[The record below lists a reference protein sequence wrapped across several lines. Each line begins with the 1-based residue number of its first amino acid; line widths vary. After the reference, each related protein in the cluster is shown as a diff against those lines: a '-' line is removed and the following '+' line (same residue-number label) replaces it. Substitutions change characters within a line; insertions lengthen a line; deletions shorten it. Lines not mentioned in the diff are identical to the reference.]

1 VLRPAVRIPATPLAS
16 KQRVKHTR
24 GSVDPLAM
32 ERRVS
37 DRVRRRVVCEIVC
50 ADQRLRGILIDVSRA
65 GAFIQLASNLR
76 IGDELELWFAD
87 ENFAPQVSRAR
98 VVRKRIS
105 PGASASVVRSGV
117 AIEWSDAPSFAR
129 LLAPNLRELVEVEIE
144 FPFEEAPLAASGEVL
159 AEAKRAQ
166 SEAAAALESAPC
178 AEPGP
183 LEAAPPSAERGE
195 IVPVESARP
204 IEQTIDLAPARVRAD
219 VVVLDEGEL
228 GGIVEIVHA
237 LGAASLRMRWGSQV
251 EPVEWEA
258 PPRLVI
264 ATARVA
270 MAVPI
275 AEAARG
281 AGSLGIAVCDSEAST
296 LRARLRRQGYEI
308 VVQRGAHPATL
319 RLLLGGLLFRHRER
333 RSEQRRAFGAPVR
346 MWRGWRAAQAL
357 LLEVTNSG
365 GSLLAAEPLARGTRV
380 SVRVPSKHAAGRAL
394 SLPAQVERSAATEDG
409 VILSVRFCEL
419 SARKRA
425 RLAELVSQLE
435 ASGPVAHDA
444 KTAAQFAPGRC
455 APRGERR
462 LGSRLKLSQQAL
474 AIDDRTGIARQVLF
488 GTDFSP
494 GGMRV
499 EPHPA
504 LQRGAQIRIAL
515 QPPGGAPPVMLR
527 AEVTRDDGPR
537 GLVLRFLALSPS
549 TKLAI
554 ERILDAATE
563 IERTRNARAAKGER
577 VVLGTLIDGSPASG

>member
-1 VLRPAVRIPATPLAS
+1 M
-16 KQRVKHTR
+16 
-24 GSVDPLAM
+24 D
-32 ERRVS
+32 RRVS

-50 ADQRLRGILIDVSRA
+50 AGQRLHGILVDVSRT
-65 GAFIQLASNLR
+65 GAFLQLASNLR

-87 ENFAPQVSRAR
+87 VNFAPQVSRAR

-105 PGASASVVRSGV
+105 PGASASVVRSGI
-117 AIEWSDAPSFAR
+117 AIEWVDAPSFAR
-129 LLAPNLRELVEVEIE
+129 LLEPNLRELVEVEIE
-144 FPFEEAPLAASGEVL
+144 FPFEEAPAAASREAL
-159 AEAKRAQ
+159 AEAKRLK
-166 SEAAAALESAPC
+166 SEPVAALDAAPC
-178 AEPGP
+178 AAPDP
-183 LEAAPPSAERGE
+183 LEADPPSAERGE
-195 IVPVESARP
+195 IVPVESAP
-204 IEQTIDLAPARVRAD
+204 LIEQTIDLAPASVRAD

-228 GGIVEIVHA
+228 GGIVAIVHS
-237 LGAASLRMRWGSQV
+237 LGAASLRMRWGSQA
-251 EPVEWEA
+251 EPLEWEA

-281 AGSLGIAVCDSEAST
+281 AGALGIAVCDSEAST

-319 RLLLGGLLFRHRER
+319 RLLLGALLFRHRER
-333 RSEQRRAFGAPVR
+333 RSEPRRPFGAPVR
-346 MWRGWRAAQAL
+346 VWRGWRPTQAL
-357 LLEVTNSG
+357 LLDVTNSG
-365 GSLLAAEPLARGTRV
+365 GSLLVAEPLARGTRL
-380 SVRVPSKHAAGRAL
+380 SVRVPSRHAAGRAL

-409 VILSVRFCEL
+409 AILGVRFCEL

-425 RLAELVSQLE
+425 RLAAFVSQLE
-435 ASGPVAHDA
+435 ASGPVALDA
-444 KTAAQFAPGRC
+444 KVAAQFAPRHF

-462 LGSRLKLSQQAL
+462 LGSRLKLAQQAL
-474 AIDDRTGIARQVLF
+474 AIDDRTGIACQVLF
-488 GTDFSP
+488 GTDFSL

-515 QPPGGAPPVMLR
+515 QPPGGAPPVLLR
-527 AEVTRDDGPR
+527 ADVTRDDGPR
-537 GLVLRFLALSPS
+537 GLVLRFLALSAS

-563 IERTRNARAAKGER
+563 VERTRDARAAKGER
-577 VVLGTLIDGSPASG
+577 VVLGTLIEGSPAGG